1 MLLFIPYQ
9 NILDLALEFEP
20 NLYQYA
26 YKKNIYLTTPT
37 TLFMALNTINIS
49 WRYVESDNKKQEF
62 LKQAGTM
69 YNKIYVFVEKIEKIK
84 NSFSKLHNS
93 FEEAENTLFK
103 GKGNLL
109 SQAEKLKELG
119 AKTNKQIE
127 KKSQENLLEFE
138 GENINLNASE
148 NENLFSLNQ
157 SKNGENEQ

>member
-1 MLLFIPYQ
+1 
-9 NILDLALEFEP
+9 
-20 NLYQYA
+20 
-26 YKKNIYLTTPT
+26 
-37 TLFMALNTINIS
+37 
-49 WRYVESDNKKQEF
+49 
-62 LKQAGTM
+62 M

-138 GENINLNASE
+138 SENINLNPNES
-148 NENLFSLNQ
+148 ENLFSLNQ
-157 SKNGENEQ
+157 QKNGENEQ

>member
-1 MLLFIPYQ
+1 
-9 NILDLALEFEP
+9 
-20 NLYQYA
+20 
-26 YKKNIYLTTPT
+26 
-37 TLFMALNTINIS
+37 MALNTINIS

-109 SQAEKLKELG
+109 NQAEKLKELG

-138 GENINLNASE
+138 GENINLNPSE
-148 NENLFSLNQ
+148 SENLFSLNQ
-157 SKNGENEQ
+157 QKNGENEQ

>member
-1 MLLFIPYQ
+1 
-9 NILDLALEFEP
+9 
-20 NLYQYA
+20 
-26 YKKNIYLTTPT
+26 
-37 TLFMALNTINIS
+37 
-49 WRYVESDNKKQEF
+49 
-62 LKQAGTM
+62 M

-109 SQAEKLKELG
+109 NQAEKLKELG

-138 GENINLNASE
+138 SENINLNPNES
-148 NENLFSLNQ
+148 ENLFSLNQ
-157 SKNGENEQ
+157 QKNGENEQ

>member
-1 MLLFIPYQ
+1 
-9 NILDLALEFEP
+9 
-20 NLYQYA
+20 
-26 YKKNIYLTTPT
+26 
-37 TLFMALNTINIS
+37 
-49 WRYVESDNKKQEF
+49 
-62 LKQAGTM
+62 M

-109 SQAEKLKELG
+109 NQAEKLKELG

-138 GENINLNASE
+138 SENINLNPSE
-148 NENLFSLNQ
+148 SENLFNLNQ
-157 SKNGENEQ
+157 QKNGENEQ